1 MWCEHDAPEDCED
14 GAPWARYVLVPDGY
28 ALMPVEP
35 TNQMYRADVNADIN
49 HLKEH
54 GVGFNLRFKRFS
66 ERYKAVL
73 AAAQDES
80 Q

>member
-1 MWCEHDAPEDCED
+1 MHEWNTRPVPE
-14 GAPWARYVLVPDGY
+14 GY
-28 ALMPVEP
+28 ALVPVEP